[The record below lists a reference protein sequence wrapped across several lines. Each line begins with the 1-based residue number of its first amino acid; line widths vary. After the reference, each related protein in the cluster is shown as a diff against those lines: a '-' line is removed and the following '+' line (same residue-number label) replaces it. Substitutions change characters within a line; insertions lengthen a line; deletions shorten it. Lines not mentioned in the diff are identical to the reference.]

1 MACVEKVD
9 PSGKAFLICLGSIIG
24 SVERILLRFSRVEEV
39 KCIDEIL
46 LLDLETVSF
55 VVIRSTVI
63 KI

>member
-9 PSGKAFLICLGSIIG
+9 LSGKAFLTCLGSIIG